1 MFDHFAQLKD
11 NALRHLDK
19 AAAFARSIKRDT
31 IAQQIELGRRHF
43 ADSRYNIAIVG
54 NMKRGKSTLLNTLL
68 GRRDDHLSP
77 IASKVCTA
85 AIVHYLSREAHPENL
100 SEALVFFDGRDPQG
114 VPVEMLREYI
124 TEDANP
130 GNIKEVRSV
139 DVYGDFPLL
148 RNVVTLVDTPGRG
161 ATQRH
166 HETLLEQ
173 FLPVADAIIFLISA
187 DLPIEASERAFLDQL
202 SQQEKQRIFFVLTKR
217 DEVSD
222 KDIKEVR
229 NWVMKNI
236 RESGL
241 PCDRLFEVSAKPV
254 FEAVCAGK
262 DGDELAL
269 LRRNSGV
276 AELESELESFII
288 TTSGKNAV
296 MLPRLR
302 ALLDYAGQ
310 FYSSATADAET
321 CLTFVE
327 GDKEKAASE
336 IAQLQSKVEVLRKDS
351 DKSLEKFKKAWSK
364 SVAVFHR
371 KFEAR
376 ATPISDRLLDQMS
389 RGGLVGAAAS
399 VFKIRQLVG
408 SALRTEID
416 ALLPELDQQLSGHV
430 ENLKEDILSDWE
442 TYQGTN
448 VKNEL
453 LLPAAALLGLGGVG
467 MVLANGLSQTFSVLQ
482 AWTAVAGAT
491 TTVSTTVAS
500 QGAIPALWAWLW
512 GTGGATATATT
523 AASTALQTAIAATTP
538 AIIAVAGFFATNWI
552 AGHVIRAIQ
561 ENRLPELVRKTIEEM
576 AASIAAKLE
585 ERRAEIE
592 AIYRDGIE
600 EQITVTQKRL
610 ESLQKTTL
618 EKDPS
623 AKELLAKQISDGRS
637 LIQEQRD
644 LAHSLKLLPSC

>member
-1 MFDHFAQLKD
+1 MFDHFAQIKE

-31 IAQQIELGRRHF
+31 IAQQIELGRRHL

-100 SEALVFFDGRDPQG
+100 SETRVFFDGREPQS

-130 GNIKEVRSV
+130 GNIKKVRSV

-161 ATQRH
+161 ATQRQ

-241 PCDRLFEVSAKPV
+241 SCDRLFEVSAKPV
-254 FEAVCAGK
+254 FEAACAGK
-262 DGDELAL
+262 DGDELVR
-269 LRRNSGV
+269 LRRDCGV
-276 AELESELESFII
+276 SDLESELEKFILAN
-288 TTSGKNAV
+288 SEKNVAL
-296 MLPRLR
+296 LPRLQS
-302 ALLDYAGQ
+302 LLDYVRE
-310 FYSSATADAET
+310 FYFEATAQAEKD
-321 CLTFVE
+321 LMSLDD
-327 GDKEKAASE
+327 GAEKIAGE
-336 IAQLQSKVEVLRKDS
+336 VAQLQAEADALRSLHNKC
-351 DKSLEKFKKAWSK
+351 LEKFHKAWDK
-364 SVAVFHR
+364 SVTQFRR
-371 KFEAR
+371 KLEGRVDA
-376 ATPISDRLLDQMS
+376 ISDRLLDRLS
-389 RGGLVGAAAS
+389 RGGLIGAASSAFKLRQTIGS
-399 VFKIRQLVG
+399 V
-408 SALRTEID
+408 LRVEMD
-416 ALLPELDQQLSGHV
+416 VLLPELDQELGNHAHCLQ
-430 ENLKEDILSDWE
+430 EEIAADWE
-442 TYQGTN
+442 TYQRAKPGADLITSTFT
-448 VKNEL
+448 L
-453 LLPAAALLGLGGVG
+453 LALGGSASMVGVAFNQLMAAASAMTAVSGASASQGGFAYLWATMAGGGTVK
-467 MVLANGLSQTFSVLQ
+467 VASAA
-482 AWTAVAGAT
+482 AWAAAPPAIFAVAG
-491 TTVSTTVAS
+491 VV
-500 QGAIPALWAWLW
+500 
-512 GTGGATATATT
+512 
-523 AASTALQTAIAATTP
+523 
-538 AIIAVAGFFATNWI
+538 VVNWI
-552 AGHVIRAIQ
+552 AGHIIRATQ
-561 ENRLPELVRKTIEEM
+561 ENRVPELVRKTIEEM

-585 ERRAEIE
+585 DRRAEIE
-592 AIYRDGIE
+592 ATYRDGIE
-600 EQITVTQKRL
+600 EQIRVTQERIAD
-610 ESLQKTTL
+610 LQKAII
-618 EKDPS
+618 EQDPS
-623 AKELLAKQISDGRS
+623 LKAHLTKQVTDGRS
-637 LIQEQRD
+637 LMQEQRD
-644 LAHSLKLLPSC
+644 LVHSLKLLSSS

>member
-1 MFDHFAQLKD
+1 MFDHFAQLKE

-31 IAQQIELGRRHF
+31 IAQQIELGRRHL

-100 SEALVFFDGRDPQG
+100 SETRVFFDGREPQS

-161 ATQRH
+161 ATQRQ
-166 HETLLEQ
+166 HEILLEQ

-241 PCDRLFEVSAKPV
+241 SCDRLFELSAKPV
-254 FEAVCAGK
+254 FEAACAGK
-262 DGDELAL
+262 DGGELAR
-269 LRRNSGV
+269 LRRDCGV
-276 AELESELESFII
+276 ADLESELEKYIVANSE
-288 TTSGKNAV
+288 KNVAL
-296 MLPRLR
+296 LPRLR
-302 ALLDYAGQ
+302 SLLDYASEFYFEATGQ
-310 FYSSATADAET
+310 AEKD
-321 CLTFVE
+321 LTLLDGGAERIAGEV
-327 GDKEKAASE
+327 
-336 IAQLQSKVEVLRKDS
+336 AQLQAEADALRASCTKC
-351 DKSLEKFKKAWSK
+351 LQKFHKAWDK
-364 SVAVFHR
+364 SVAQFRR
-371 KFEAR
+371 KLEGRVDAI
-376 ATPISDRLLDQMS
+376 ADRLLDRIS
-389 RGGLVGAAAS
+389 RGGLIGAASSA
-399 VFKIRQLVG
+399 FKLRQMIG
-408 SALRTEID
+408 STLRVEMD
-416 ALLPELDQQLSGHV
+416 VLLPELDQDLGRHAQC
-430 ENLKEDILSDWE
+430 LKEDIQTDWE
-442 TYQGTN
+442 TYQRAKPGADMVTPTVTLLALGGT
-448 VKNEL
+448 VIMAGEAVTQL
-453 LLPAAALLGLGGVG
+453 MAAA
-467 MVLANGLSQTFSVLQ
+467 S
-482 AWTAVAGAT
+482 AWTAVGGAT
-491 TTVSTTVAS
+491 AS
-500 QGAIPALWAWLW
+500 QGAFAALWAWLAGG
-512 GTGGATATATT
+512 GTVK
-523 AASTALQTAIAATTP
+523 AASAAAWAAAPP
-538 AIIAVAGFFATNWI
+538 AIIAVAGVLGANWI
-552 AGHVIRAIQ
+552 AGHIIRATQ
-561 ENRLPELVRKTIEEM
+561 ENRVPELVRKTIEEM
-576 AASIAAKLE
+576 ATSIAAKLE

-600 EQITVTQKRL
+600 EQITVTQERL
-610 ESLQKTTL
+610 AGLQKAIN
-618 EKDPS
+618 EQDPS
-623 AKELLAKQISDGRS
+623 VKDLLAKQITGGRS